1 MPQGHA
7 WQGLREMATG
17 ADSYRRRGWSSYGM
31 RRVMGNFGVFLIF
44 QKLQFFGFSY
54 AYFLRPFHV
63 GVRTAANHV
72 MSPDVLGTR
81 GDHQPFV
88 TR

>member
-1 MPQGHA
+1 
-7 WQGLREMATG
+7 
-17 ADSYRRRGWSSYGM
+17 
-31 RRVMGNFGVFLIF
+31 MGNFGVFLIF

-72 MSPDVLGTR
+72 MSPDVLGTC
-81 GDHQPFV
+81 GDHPSFV